1 MTSWPFEEWS
11 SKERTIRRI
20 RNGMTDQGIRWAVMG
35 QSGYTA
41 GINGYAQIPWEGHP
55 WTGCEDYDELDVQC
69 HGGLTYGP
77 HPSFDF
83 AQSVDALVDA
93 TADTDHPFTTDVDT
107 SKLSGNPAVTFADCG
122 GWIGFDTQHAWD
134 VWSDE
139 ELAVVGL
146 ERLRIK
152 GMEWPIPSITDRHSI
167 VWTLDAVVS
176 EATLVAHQ
184 IYIHALVER
193 ANRKEHD
200 GESRETQA

>member
-1 MTSWPFEEWS
+1 MTSRQDMRYWPFEEWS
-11 SKERTIRRI
+11 SKERTIKRI

-77 HPSFDF
+77 KPEFDM
-83 AQSVDALVDA
+83 AKMVREVNDA
-93 TADTDHPFTTDVDT
+93 TAGTDHPMN
-107 SKLSGNPAVTFADCG
+107 LPEREIEIRPATAFADCG

-134 VWSDE
+134 VWTDE
-139 ELAVVGL
+139 ELARVGL
-146 ERLRIK
+146 ERKRIK
-152 GMEWPIPSITDRHSI
+152 GLEWPIQSITDRHSV
-167 VWTLDAVVS
+167 VWTLELIVA
-176 EATLVAHQ
+176 EAELLAHQ

-193 ANRKEHD
+193 ANRKD
-200 GESRETQA
+200 GAELE